1 MGKFQISKK
10 QLLIGLCIIAID
22 VFMFVFLGLLLMSYD
37 DFYDSAQGEYWS
49 LASMNT
55 NEKIIY
61 VAFNVW
67 IAINLILIAFFICKI
82 YKQGTI
88 RE

>member
-22 VFMFVFLGLLLMSYD
+22 VFVFIFLGLLLMSYD
-37 DFYDSAQGEYWS
+37 DFYDNTKGEYWS

-55 NEKIIY
+55 TEKIIY

-67 IAINLILIAFFICKI
+67 IAINLILIAFFIRKI
-82 YKQGTI
+82 YKQGTV